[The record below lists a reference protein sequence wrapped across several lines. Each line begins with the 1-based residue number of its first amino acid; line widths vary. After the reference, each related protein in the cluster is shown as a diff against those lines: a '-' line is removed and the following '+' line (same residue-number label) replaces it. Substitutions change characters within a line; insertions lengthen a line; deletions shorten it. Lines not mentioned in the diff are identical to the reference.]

1 MKVCVI
7 IDELKSIR
15 NRYSM
20 KNVIKNYCE
29 NDKIK
34 NGLILLD
41 MPTGSGKTH
50 SVLDFIHDY
59 IVACGEKKIFF
70 VTTLLKNLPED
81 ELKKRFERSGNLPLF
96 KETFLRIEANVDSVC
111 HFFASKDKE
120 IIKHRE
126 NIPSEI
132 RQSDEY

>member
-34 NGLILLD
+34 NGLVLLD

-59 IVACGEKKIFF
+59 IVACGEKKIF
-70 VTTLLKNLPED
+70 LLQLVE
-81 ELKKRFERSGNLPLF
+81 ESSRG
-96 KETFLRIEANVDSVC
+96 
-111 HFFASKDKE
+111 
-120 IIKHRE
+120 
-126 NIPSEI
+126 
-132 RQSDEY
+132 